1 MSTTNQNVI
10 ARNPGGVTWQACGD
24 FGSLMGIATPVW
36 SLIRNDNLY
45 NITTSF
51 KKFKNNSKTTS

>member
-10 ARNPGGVTWQACGD
+10 ARNPGGVTWQSRGD

-36 SLIRNDNLY
+36 SLIRNDNLH

-51 KKFKNNSKTTS
+51 KKFKNNSKTTP